1 MPALHL
7 VAASPD
13 SSAALQSCLRCA
25 ADDDAIL
32 LIGNGVY
39 GAVAGPFLRSTR
51 RVGLKRWF
59 ALEADV
65 VARGMRSQLA
75 ESVTLVDDAAFVDLV
90 ANHQP
95 IVSWS

>member
-13 SSAALQSCLRCA
+13 ASAALRNCLRCA
-25 ADDDAIL
+25 ANDDAIL

-39 GAVAGPFLRSTR
+39 GAVGASFFRSTR
-51 RVGLKRWF
+51 RVGVTRWF
-59 ALEADV
+59 ALETDV
-65 VARGMRSQLA
+65 AARGIRDRLA
-75 ESVTLVDDAAFVDLV
+75 ESVTLVDDAVFVDLV
-90 ANHQP
+90 TTHQP

>member
-13 SSAALQSCLRCA
+13 SSAGLQSCLRCA
-25 ADDDAIL
+25 AEDDAVL
-32 LIGNGVY
+32 LIGNGIY
-39 GAVAGPFLRSTR
+39 GAVAGPFHRSAR
-51 RVGLKRWF
+51 RAGVTRWF

-65 VARGMRSQLA
+65 AARGMHGHLA

-90 ANHQP
+90 ATHQP